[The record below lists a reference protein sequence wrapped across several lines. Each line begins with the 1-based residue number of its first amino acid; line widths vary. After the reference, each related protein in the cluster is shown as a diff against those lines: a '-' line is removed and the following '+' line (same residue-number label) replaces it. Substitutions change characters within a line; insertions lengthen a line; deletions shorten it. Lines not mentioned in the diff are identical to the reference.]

1 MPSRETSIAI
11 KAAKEEKSAK
21 RNIGAKW
28 RSKDLK
34 NKKKRCR

>member
-21 RNIGAKW
+21 RSISAKW
-28 RSKDLK
+28 SKDLK

>member
-21 RNIGAKW
+21 RSIDTEW
-28 RSKDLK
+28 WSKDLK

>member
-11 KAAKEEKSAK
+11 KAAKEEKSTK
-21 RNIGAKW
+21 RSIGAKLW
-28 RSKDLK
+28 SKDSK